1 MKTAKL
7 CDGSN
12 LAELRK
18 PRRRINRAMF
28 RVIVAAYVTGT
39 ANLTAPRRFK
49 NGSSSAVRAG
59 THAILGT
66 GASILPRCGDGD
78 GVSTAA
84 RTVVPKQPAQRTTY
98 VGRLARAAIA
108 SCKQLLRLKV
118 HYLRQLSAES
128 PAYTRADSDKDK
140 ESQDF

>member
-66 GASILPRCGDGD
+66 GASIFPRCGD

-108 SCKQLLRLKV
+108 SCKQLLRLKI
-118 HYLRQLSAES
+118 HYLRQLGAES